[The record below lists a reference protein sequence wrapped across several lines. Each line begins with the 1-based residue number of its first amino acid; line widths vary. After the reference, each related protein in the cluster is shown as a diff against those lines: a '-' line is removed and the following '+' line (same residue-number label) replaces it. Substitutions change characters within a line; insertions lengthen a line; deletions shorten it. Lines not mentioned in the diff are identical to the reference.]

1 MEWWKKIKNDK
12 IYIQNLEPT
21 LKNKS
26 GIYIFTRYENGFS
39 FAYVGQAKKLIDRL
53 ASHLRGFLHIDNSI
67 RNHGFYSENNPTGW
81 KINWKYVEESK
92 LNEMEQYFIRVC
104 AEKGYQLRN
113 KTTGSQDSKKRKI
126 SDENRKG
133 YQEGLKNGYEK
144 ARNEM
149 IKLFSKNLQA
159 ITTEP
164 LNKFKEKSLIKFH
177 DFLNKKY

>member
-1 MEWWKKIKNDK
+1 
-12 IYIQNLEPT
+12 
-21 LKNKS
+21 
-26 GIYIFTRYENGFS
+26 
-39 FAYVGQAKKLIDRL
+39 
-53 ASHLRGFLHIDNSI
+53 
-67 RNHGFYSENNPTGW
+67 
-81 KINWKYVEESK
+81 
-92 LNEMEQYFIRVC
+92 MEQYFIRVC